1 MLKKDWKIEIKG
13 YEKQIEEERR
23 SQQYRRRK
31 NDRELK
37 SEVGA
42 SQDMCRVLERECGDL
57 EERSRRKNE
66 RERTLRKG
74 T

>member
-42 SQDMCRVLERECGDL
+42 SQDMCRVLERE
-57 EERSRRKNE
+57 
-66 RERTLRKG
+66 
-74 T
+74 